1 MRSFSFIIHA
11 LKCRPLATVSVGV
24 VVVIALNTV
33 AQVRLNVWN
42 GDFYGALEQR
52 DLPAFLNQL
61 GVFFILAGILL
72 VFVVAQTYLQEV
84 AKVRLR
90 ERVTRSLLDRWL
102 VPRRAFELNLAGD
115 VGANPDQRLQ
125 EDVKHLSEL
134 GVGIA
139 AGFVQSSMLLL
150 TFVGVLWTLSTAVPM
165 TVFGHTIVVHGLML
179 WGTLAF
185 SIAGSLL
192 TYWAGAPLI
201 RLHQQ
206 RYAREAE
213 LRFAVVRVAESAQE
227 IAFYR
232 GEGRERVAIDAI
244 FSRVTGVMMGLAG
257 AVARVTWVTSGYGW
271 LAIVAPVVVAS
282 PAYFNGDLT
291 FGQLMMVVQ
300 AFFQVQQSL
309 RWFVDNYATIADW
322 RATRR
327 RVTEFSRA
335 VDEVDHLG
343 EGRDRIAVLPSTD
356 GNLVFDGVRVK
367 LPAGEAVFD
376 HDVETIRQGERVLI
390 IGEHGAGKGM
400 LFRAMAGL
408 WPWGEGTILVP
419 PQEEVMFLS
428 QKPYLP
434 LGSLRGAIAYPGAAS
449 RWDDA
454 EMMTALSRVGLA
466 DLSSELDIVKR
477 WDRELTLEQ
486 QERLAF
492 ARILLHRPKWL
503 LLDEA
508 TSASILDDRHM
519 MLAILNEELADI
531 SLIGLARTPS
541 TDGLYDRMIHLRR
554 VPGDRFRLDLPDL
567 PAAGPGPVAPH
578 DARDEARAEARSPA
592 DLVGAK

>member
-1 MRSFSFIIHA
+1 
-11 LKCRPLATVSVGV
+11 
-24 VVVIALNTV
+24 VIAANTV
-33 AQVRLNVWN
+33 AQVRLNAWN

-52 DLPAFLNQL
+52 DLSAFVTQL
-61 GVFFILAGILL
+61 GVFFVIAGILL
-72 VFVVAQTYLQEV
+72 VFVVAQTWLQEV

-90 ERVTRSLLDRWL
+90 ERITRDLLDRWL
-102 VPRRAFELNLAGD
+102 VPKRAFELNLQGD
-115 VGANPDQRLQ
+115 VGANPDQRVQ

-139 AGFVQSSMLLL
+139 AGFVQSSLLLL

-185 SIAGSLL
+185 SLAGSLL
-192 TYWAGAPLI
+192 TYWVGAPLV

-227 IAFYR
+227 IALYR
-232 GEGRERVAIDAI
+232 GESRERVAIDAI
-244 FSRVTGVMMGLAG
+244 FARVAGTMMGLAN
-257 AVARVTWVTSGYGW
+257 AIARVTWVTSGYGW
-271 LAIVAPVVVAS
+271 LAIIAPVVVAS

-327 RVTEFSRA
+327 RVAEFRRA
-335 VDEVDHLG
+335 VAAADTSEAKDG
-343 EGRDRIAVLPSTD
+343 RIAVLPAPD
-356 GNLVFDGVRVK
+356 GNLTFDHVRVT
-367 LPAGEAVFD
+367 LQAGEAAFD
-376 HDVETIRQGERVLI
+376 HEIETIRAGERVLI
-390 IGEHGAGKGM
+390 VGEHGAGKGM

-419 PQEEVMFLS
+419 PQEDVMFVS

-434 LGSLRGAIAYPGAAS
+434 LGSLRAALAYPACAT

-454 EMMTALSRVGLA
+454 KLMTALSRVGLA
-466 DLSSELDIVKR
+466 DLAGQLDVVKR

-486 QERLAF
+486 QERLSF
-492 ARILLHRPKWL
+492 ARVVLHHPKWL

-508 TSASILDDRHM
+508 TSTSIADDRHM
-519 MLAILNEELADI
+519 MLDVLNEELADI
-531 SLIGLARTPS
+531 SVIGLARAPS
-541 TDGLYDRMIHLRR
+541 TDGLYDRVIHLRR
-554 VPGDRFRLDLPDL
+554 TLPPEFRTDRIAL
-567 PAAGPGPVAPH
+567 PAGEPRARRPDRAKAAH
-578 DARDEARAEARSPA
+578 DHFI
-592 DLVGAK
+592 GAK